1 MYVILATW
9 KVAIGKIAVQGQ
21 LRQISPQDLISK
33 ITRAKWTGGMDQA
46 VECLLCKYKA
56 PSSNSKST
64 PKKSCLVLNFL
75 FLLLLSAFSL
85 LSDSKDHKSKKSLPI
100 KKTPIKYNKNF
111 LKT

>member
-64 PKKSCLVLNFL
+64 PKKILFGFEFFVSVTAVCFL
-75 FLLLLSAFSL
+75 SSE
-85 LSDSKDHKSKKSLPI
+85 
-100 KKTPIKYNKNF
+100 
-111 LKT
+111 